1 MSYYKYK
8 ERDEASRVNWN
19 AISSD
24 VVKTLKEQEASR
36 EKSRQEI
43 EKNTRES
50 LEQIADAPQGENKS
64 ANQWILGASADSSE
78 YLMMLNR
85 QLKAGL
91 LDPRDYTLAR
101 QNLEDSYGHL
111 KTISQKAQEESS
123 ITIQGINDGT
133 LIAGLTGAVQGDL
146 NDFQKWNQTKAYI
159 NPNTG
164 VMSIGKVGDD
174 GKLKDG
180 PSNYTTLEGFA
191 NQMRVRFDRWD
202 YASDLQSKTDAL
214 GKQIEL
220 EFQRDPRGYK
230 SFEDF
235 KRKFAE
241 EEGFE
246 EYLDKTIQAINSGD
260 IKKIS
265 VLEEIGEYNV
275 EYDLNAT
282 ETKVDGDTITVGFKT
297 NNDGTKFPVLDKDGK
312 IKQVTDDYLKLQFRS
327 MLDYEEGF
335 QKVASDETAAEVKAR
350 LEAGAG
356 DKKAKNY
363 VTIVGQLYTGDA
375 TEKDSAARSIL
386 NLKPGNRTLKD
397 VDATA
402 EGVTIEYVEDGKT
415 LTQTFDFYD
424 EDKNLKS
431 QEDFIRGMGTFV
443 GIESIDEA
451 LTRGSF
457 NADAPFS
464 DAAARA
470 SAETRQFES
479 PRDAFGRI
487 VAEKG
492 KFAPNLF
499 VEDDEYATR
508 DNIER
513 VLKGI
518 PGGEN
523 YSVTTAGAFD
533 NVEVL
538 DANKNV
544 VATLNLD
551 DPLTVTKE
559 GKDGKPITVLNPDA
573 QAFVDAV
580 RNHIINSADED
591 LIESVSEGNIQEKG
605 AGAVQ
610 SMKQY
615 N

>member
-235 KRKFAE
+235 KEKFAE
-241 EEGFE
+241 EKEFNT
-246 EYLDKTIQAINSGD
+246 YLDKTVQAINSSD

-350 LEAGAG
+350 VEAGAG
-356 DKKAKNY
+356 DEAEDTY
-363 VTIVGQLYTGDA
+363 VTTIAQLYTGNEN
-375 TEKDSAARSIL
+375 EKRKAAQSIL
-386 NLKPGNRTLKD
+386 NLQPGGRNISNVNVTDR
-397 VDATA
+397 
-402 EGVTIEYVEDGKT
+402 GVVFEYTEDGQPA
-415 LTQTFDFYD
+415 TQEFSFYD
-424 EDKNLKS
+424 DNGNLMS
-431 QEDFIRGMGTFV
+431 QADFIQSMGTFG
-443 GIESIDEA
+443 GITSIDEA
-451 LTRGSF
+451 LSRGGF
-457 NADAPFS
+457 DPNAQFS
-464 DAAARA
+464 DAQTSVSETARQ
-470 SAETRQFES
+470 RES
-479 PRDAFGRI
+479 PLEAFERI
-487 VAEKG
+487 VTGPEYQYDAT
-492 KFAPNLF
+492 LF
-499 VEDDEYATR
+499 VEDNEDATKE
-508 DNIER
+508 NLQKLISS
-513 VLKGI
+513 I
-518 PGGEN
+518 PGSKG
-523 YSVTTAGAFD
+523 YSVEAIGGVMSDAIAVND
-533 NVEVL
+533 PDGNRIAEL
-538 DANKNV
+538 D
-544 VATLNLD
+544 LN
-551 DPLTVTKE
+551 DPLTDSSGSMRREV
-559 GKDGKPITVLNPDA
+559 
-573 QAFVDAV
+573 QAFIDAITGSIIGNVDKDV
-580 RNHIINSADED
+580 LEQVTSGQ
-591 LIESVSEGNIQEKG
+591 LQMKG
-605 AGAVQ
+605 AGGAGG
-610 SMKQY
+610 MGGF
-615 N
+615 

>member
-24 VVKTLKEQEASR
+24 VVKTLKEQEAAR

-111 KTISQKAQEESS
+111 KAIAQKAQEESS

-146 NDFQKWNQTKAYI
+146 DSFQKWNETKAYI

-164 VMSIGKVGDD
+164 VMSIGKVGAD
-174 GKLKDG
+174 GKLLDG
-180 PSNYTTLEGFA
+180 ASNFTTLEGFA

-202 YASDLQSKTDAL
+202 YASDLQDKTDAL

-220 EFQRDPRGYK
+220 DFQRDPRGYE

-235 KRKFAE
+235 KRKFGSTAE
-241 EEGFE
+241 FN
-246 EYLDKTIQAINSGD
+246 EYLDKTIQAINSSD

-265 VLEEIGEYNV
+265 VLEEMGGYNV

-282 ETKVDGDTITVGFKT
+282 KTTVEGNTIKVGFKT
-297 NNDGTKFPVLDKDGK
+297 NNDGTKFPVLDENGL
-312 IKQVTDDYLKLQFRS
+312 IKRVTDGYLKLQFRS

-350 LEAGAG
+350 VDAGAG
-356 DKKAKNY
+356 AKEEDTY
-363 VTIVGQLYTGDA
+363 VTTIAQLYTGDEN
-375 TEKDSAARSIL
+375 EKRKAAQSIL
-386 NLKPGNRTLKD
+386 NLQPGGRNISNVNVTDRGVVFEYTENGQP
-397 VDATA
+397 ATQ
-402 EGVTIEYVEDGKT
+402 E
-415 LTQTFDFYD
+415 FSFYD
-424 EDKNLKS
+424 DNGNLMS
-431 QEDFIRGMGTFV
+431 QADFIESMGTFG
-443 GIESIDEA
+443 GITSIDEA
-451 LTRGSF
+451 LSRGRF
-457 NADAPFS
+457 NRDAQFS
-464 DAAARA
+464 DAQTSVSETARQ
-470 SAETRQFES
+470 RES
-479 PRDAFGRI
+479 PLEAFERI
-487 VAEKG
+487 VTGPEYQFDAT
-492 KFAPNLF
+492 LF
-499 VEDDEYATR
+499 VEDNEDATKE
-508 DNIER
+508 NLQKLISS
-513 VLKGI
+513 I
-518 PGGEN
+518 PGSKG
-523 YSVTTAGAFD
+523 YSVEAIGG
-533 NVEVL
+533 VL
-538 DANKNV
+538 SDAIAVNDSEGNRI
-544 VATLNLD
+544 AELDLN
-551 DPLTVTKE
+551 DPLTDSSGNMRREV
-559 GKDGKPITVLNPDA
+559 
-573 QAFVDAV
+573 QAFIDAITGSIIGNVDKDV
-580 RNHIINSADED
+580 LEQVTSGQ
-591 LIESVSEGNIQEKG
+591 LQMKG
-605 AGAVQ
+605 AG
-610 SMKQY
+610 SGGGMGGF
-615 N
+615 

>member
-24 VVKTLKEQEASR
+24 VVKTLKEQESAR

-111 KTISQKAQEESS
+111 KAIAQKAQEESS

-146 NDFQKWNQTKAYI
+146 DGFQKWNETKAYI

-164 VMSIGKVGDD
+164 VMSIGKVGTD
-174 GKLKDG
+174 GRLLDG
-180 PSNYTTLEGFA
+180 ASNYTTLEGFA

-202 YASDLQSKTDAL
+202 YASDLQAKTDAL

-220 EFQRDPRGYK
+220 DFQRDPRGYK

-246 EYLDKTIQAINSGD
+246 EYLDKTIQAINSSD

-265 VLEEIGEYNV
+265 VLEEMGGYNV

-282 ETKVDGDTITVGFKT
+282 ETTVSGNTIKVGFKT
-297 NNDGTKFPVLDKDGK
+297 NNDGTKFPVLDKDGV

-335 QKVASDETAAEVKAR
+335 QKVASDETAIEAKAR
-350 LEAGAG
+350 VEAAAG
-356 DKKAKNY
+356 DKAAKNFM
-363 VTIVGQLYTGDA
+363 TAIGQLYTGTE
-375 TEKDSAARSIL
+375 TEKNTAAQSL
-386 NLKPGNRTLKD
+386 QNLQLGDKNISKVD
-397 VDATA
+397 VTAT
-402 EGVTIEYVEDGKT
+402 GVVFNYTEDGVPKS
-415 LTQTFDFYD
+415 QEFSFYQNG
-424 EDKNLKS
+424 NLKS
-431 QEDFIRGMGTFV
+431 QADFIRGMGTFG
-443 GIESIDEA
+443 GITDIEEA
-451 LTRGSF
+451 LSRGGF
-457 NADAPFS
+457 DPNAQFS
-464 DAAARA
+464 DAVT
-470 SAETRQFES
+470 SVSEVTRQQES
-479 PRDAFGRI
+479 PREAFERI
-487 VAEKG
+487 ITTD
-492 KFAPNLF
+492 FAFSPNMF
-499 VEDDEYATR
+499 IEDDDVATATKVR
-508 DNIER
+508 DL
-513 VLKGI
+513 VSSI
-518 PGGEN
+518 PGAQG
-523 YSVTTAGAFD
+523 YT
-533 NVEVL
+533 VETPSKLYDEVAVY
-538 DANKNV
+538 DAEGNEI
-544 VATLNLD
+544 ARINLD
-551 DPLTVTKE
+551 DPPTSSS
-559 GKDGKPITVLNPDA
+559 INSFA
-573 QAFVDAV
+573 QAVIQ
-580 RNHIINSADED
+580 NIINSADDKFIKSFTE
-591 LIESVSEGNIQEKG
+591 NKMQMKG
-605 AGAVQ
+605 AG
-610 SMKQY
+610 SGGGMGDF
-615 N
+615 